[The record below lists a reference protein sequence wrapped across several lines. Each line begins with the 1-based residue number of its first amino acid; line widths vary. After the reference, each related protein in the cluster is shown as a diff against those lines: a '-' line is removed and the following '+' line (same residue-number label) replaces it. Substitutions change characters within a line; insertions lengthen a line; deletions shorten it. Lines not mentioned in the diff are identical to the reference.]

1 MSDDKRPIIIDT
13 DPGIDDAVALA
24 IALFAEELDVK
35 LITTVA
41 GNVSLEK
48 VTLNTLKLLTLYNKN
63 VPVAKGAH
71 KPIMRPVVD
80 ASGIHGETGMDGF
93 DFPEPDTT
101 LLLDKT
107 AIEAMRD
114 VIVESDEKIT
124 LIGLGPLTN
133 IANFINVYPELLD
146 GIEEVIIMGG
156 AVGRGNSGVYA
167 EFNFHVDPEAASIL
181 FNSGLKVTVA
191 TLEPGL
197 KALVYPEDSAKIKEM
212 HKIGEMFYALF
223 SKYRGGSFN
232 TGLKMYDSCAIAY
245 LLAPEMFETVTTRVA
260 VETKG
265 EHTAGAFLVDLRNYL
280 DVDTEATV
288 TLDIDESKF
297 KDWFLERISKCK

>member
-1 MSDDKRPIIIDT
+1 MSNVKRPIIIDT

-35 LITTVA
+35 LLTTVA

-63 VPVAKGAH
+63 VPVAKGAY
-71 KPIMRPVVD
+71 KPLMRPVID

-93 DFPEPDTT
+93 DFPEPNTS

-114 VIVESDEKIT
+114 VIVGSDEKIT

-146 GIEEVIIMGG
+146 RIEEVIIMGG

-191 TLEPGL
+191 TIEPGL

-212 HKIGEMFYALF
+212 HEIGEMFYALF

-260 VETKG
+260 VETNG

-288 TLDIDESKF
+288 TLDIDEGKF
-297 KDWFLERISKCK
+297 KDWFLERINKCK